1 MNEAVIHY
9 DYDTCCQHALPA
21 LGHPL
26 PRTEADLAREAGNL
40 DHAYQDLIKDFA
52 SLPGPHFPI
61 GRYYVRQRLQDLS
74 AEQVHHLQAYHA
86 HLNEEDLL
94 HQAALVQLGLT
105 GGNGR
110 LRATDRASLLA
121 KPPTHYQ
128 LEAAR
133 AAGRDLKAF
142 LRSRPDFTLELTPT
156 GDVVY
161 RAGVPIRNAHTDLK
175 GDNFGF
181 GRPLSRWK
189 RRKWNKIKNLKLAS
203 CPDLIDQLVATHN
216 RSYPPH
222 TIVITWPRD
231 RLPPCRQAV

>member
-1 MNEAVIHY
+1 MNETVTHY
-9 DYDTCCQHALPA
+9 DYDTYCEDALLA

-26 PRTEADLAREAGNL
+26 PRTEADLAREAENP
-40 DHAYQDLIKDFA
+40 DHAHQDLIKDFA
-52 SLPGPHFPI
+52 SLPTPHFPI

-74 AEQVHHLQAYHA
+74 AEQVYHLQAYHA

-105 GGNGR
+105 GGDGR
-110 LRATDRASLLA
+110 LQATNRASLLA

-133 AAGRDLKAF
+133 AAGRNLKAF
-142 LRSRPDFTLELTPT
+142 LRSRPDFTLELTPA

-161 RAGVPIRNAHTDLK
+161 RAGVPVRNAHTDLK

-181 GRPLSRWK
+181 GRPLNRW
-189 RRKWNKIKNLKLAS
+189 RLRKWNRIKDRKLS
-203 CPDLIDQLVATHN
+203 TCPGLIEQLEATHN
-216 RSYPPH
+216 SSFPPH
-222 TIVITWPRD
+222 TVLIIWPAD
-231 RLPPCRQAV
+231 LLCSFAKE